1 MVVNPGWDE
10 AGIAVARRPANND
23 RMSQKRDWPAAF
35 DTAFRNVAD
44 NAHRRIWRAVFGD
57 EYPEG
62 IDPYSLV
69 SRTELDL
76 MTRELRVGPG
86 DLLGDL
92 GCGRGGPGL
101 WLAAKTG
108 ADLLG
113 VDISAVALQ
122 AAAARAE
129 ALGLKGQARYQ
140 QGSFADTGLS
150 SGALDAIVSID
161 ALIFAPDKRAAV
173 SEFARV
179 LRPGARLAVTTWDY
193 HRQPVGR
200 PPQVDDHRPLL
211 EAAGFT
217 VRSYTDTTDW
227 RHRMTAISAGLA
239 AAAEEIAEET
249 GEEIATVRAGIGE
262 ARRTIEDMTRR
273 VLILADRD

>member
-10 AGIAVARRPANND
+10 AGIAAARRPANND
-23 RMSQKRDWPAAF
+23 RMSQNRDWPAAF
-35 DTAFRNVAD
+35 DNAFRNAAD

-62 IDPYSLV
+62 IDPYSFV

-76 MTRELRVGPG
+76 MARELRVGPG

-108 ADLLG
+108 VDLIG

-129 ALGLKGQARYQ
+129 ALGLKGRARYQ

-150 SGALDAIVSID
+150 AGALDAIVSID

-179 LRPGARLAVTTWDY
+179 LRPGARLVVTTWDY

-227 RHRMTAISAGLA
+227 RRRMTAVSAGLV

-262 ARRTIEDMTRR
+262 AVAQLNDVTRR
-273 VLILADRD
+273 VLIVADRD